1 MTTTSK
7 PLILVLSAISFVS
20 GALTSTVGIR
30 STREAYSLPPNS
42 IVICGISNHPCVT
55 YTVSYHKPTGTHGDK
70 GGEGV
75 TDYEKKSISI
85 ASSHDRF
92 ENVEAL
98 EHEVYHAVLHEHA
111 ISDEE
116 TWDIHS
122 WMYLSEGPF
131 TMVLHDNPAFVRYIL
146 SGYRSAER

>member
-1 MTTTSK
+1 MTK

-20 GALTSTVGIR
+20 GALTTTVGLH
-30 STREAYSLPPNS
+30 STHEMPSAPPNS
-42 IVICGISNHPCVT
+42 ILICGIADHPCVT
-55 YTVSYHKPTGTHGDK
+55 YTVSYHEATGAPGDK

-75 TDYEKKSISI
+75 TDYEEKTITI

-116 TWDIHS
+116 TWDIHT

-131 TMVLHDNPAFVRYIL
+131 TMVLHDNPEFVHYIL
-146 SGYRSAER
+146 GGYRAPER